1 MSVAKLDPTRHVHDS
16 KTCFVCQC
24 DTDNEYPVC
33 RSRGARRSVT
43 RNMQDSHNVCLDCL
57 PVFLRNGEHSC
68 GICRQGLDWDF
79 ITRIPEEDQAQI
91 RRARIEGEEAEAMDW
106 DTEFTE
112 QMLEHEQS
120 PEHAEIFV
128 HEGMIPIFGDGETA
142 WTFWHENR
150 YSFWATENIPE
161 YKQVLWNELEGSR
174 ETEDHCLNTLHFLAL
189 TGYHEQF
196 EEALA
201 IYNTHGDVTMGL
213 STDRLHWALPRIL
226 FDVFQ
231 VSKELPWIDN
241 SGRFEVGKLLLE
253 EYKVSFHEPVCD
265 GKSTLE
271 LYKMEPWVHVQQIV
285 FYCRRNLP
293 SLPYWGSE
301 PPPQQI
307 HFLRFRTAT
316 NETVLHLLMAR
327 PITDIIKQKREVRL
341 RYKTKEE
348 EIINL
353 IMYKFLEAYSDN
365 NAAFRSEFMMV
376 RNNDQKTAMNL
387 AIMDEPN
394 ILSIQKRH
402 QPGTSLDEWSIK
414 TSRLWHVI
422 KLMDVFERP
431 STVDVAP
438 ELHHYMLF
446 VNDIMA
452 KFQANATQ
460 EDQIIRSSLPYGIQ
474 HYVQILA
481 SMGLVFSELVLRYF
495 QLNYLWFNDQDEEMY
510 SKKIDVFELLVT
522 AVRLQNL
529 KSVKE
534 IVNRDRFGGD
544 LNRREF
550 SNNPQR
556 LTLLHMVNYFP
567 MQIPNNRL
575 STPEQMTEFLLQHG
589 AHY

>member
-1 MSVAKLDPTRHVHDS
+1 
-16 KTCFVCQC
+16 
-24 DTDNEYPVC
+24 
-33 RSRGARRSVT
+33 
-43 RNMQDSHNVCLDCL
+43 
-57 PVFLRNGEHSC
+57 
-68 GICRQGLDWDF
+68 
-79 ITRIPEEDQAQI
+79 
-91 RRARIEGEEAEAMDW
+91 
-106 DTEFTE
+106 
-112 QMLEHEQS
+112 
-120 PEHAEIFV
+120 
-128 HEGMIPIFGDGETA
+128 MIPMFGGGETA

-174 ETEDHCLNTLHFLAL
+174 ETGDHYLNTLHFLAL
-189 TGYHEQF
+189 TGYNEQF

-226 FDVFQ
+226 FDLFQ

-241 SGRFEVGKLLLE
+241 SGRFQIGKLLLE

-271 LYKMEPWVHVQQIV
+271 LSKMEPWVHVQTIV

-293 SLPYWGSE
+293 SLPYSGSE

-316 NETVLHLLMAR
+316 NETVLHLFMAR

-341 RYKTKEE
+341 RYKMNEE

-353 IMYKFLEAYSDN
+353 IMNKFLEAYSDN
-365 NAAFRSEFMMV
+365 NAPFRSEFMMV
-376 RNNDQKTAMNL
+376 RNDDQKTAMNL

-394 ILSIQKRH
+394 ILSIRKRH
-402 QPGTSLDEWSIK
+402 QPGASLDEWSIK

-422 KLMDVFERP
+422 KHMDVLEKP

-438 ELHHYMLF
+438 ELHHYMSF

-474 HYVQILA
+474 HYVDILA
-481 SMGLVFSELVLRYF
+481 SMGLVFSELVVRYF
-495 QLNYLWFNDQDEEMY
+495 QLNYLWFNCHDEEIY
-510 SKKIDVFELLVT
+510 SKKINVFELLVT

-534 IVNRDRFGGD
+534 IVDRDHLGGD
-544 LNRREF
+544 LNHREF

-567 MQIPNNRL
+567 IRIPNNRH
-575 STPEQMTEFLLQHG
+575 STPEQMTQFLLQHG